1 MTQKYTAQA
10 NKTIHAS
17 AKQVW
22 AALTDPASIKQN
34 MFGSD
39 VVTDWK
45 VGSPIVYKGVWE
57 GKPFED
63 KGKIVAVEPEKR
75 LVMTYWSPLSGSA
88 DVPENYHTITY
99 ELVPASDE
107 TMVRVS
113 QDNNAS
119 EQERDQ
125 SAKNW
130 EIMLDGLKK
139 LVEH

>member
-1 MTQKYTAQA
+1 MAQKYTAQA

-17 AKQVW
+17 PNQVW
-22 AALTDPASIKQN
+22 AALTDPASIKQY
-34 MFGSD
+34 MFGSE

-45 VGSPIVYKGVWE
+45 VGSPIIFKGIWE

-63 KGKIVAVEPEKR
+63 KGKLVAVEPEKR

-99 ELVPASDE
+99 ELEPAQNE
-107 TMVRVS
+107 TTVRVS

-130 EIMLDGLKK
+130 EMMLDGLKK
-139 LVEH
+139 LVEQ

>member
-1 MTQKYTAQA
+1 MAQKYTAQA

-22 AALTDPASIKQN
+22 AALTDPASIKQY

-39 VVTDWK
+39 VTTDWK

-63 KGKIVAVEPEKR
+63 KGKVVAVEPEKR

-107 TMVRVS
+107 TTVRVS

-130 EIMLDGLKK
+130 EMMLDGLKK

>member
-1 MTQKYTAQA
+1 MAQKYTAQA

-17 AKQVW
+17 PGQVW
-22 AALTDPASIKQN
+22 AALTDPASVKQY

-45 VGSPIVYKGVWE
+45 VGSPIIFKGIWE

-63 KGKIVAVEPEKR
+63 KGKLVAVEPEKR

-88 DVPENYHTITY
+88 DIPENYHTITY
-99 ELVPASDE
+99 ELEPGHNK
-107 TMVRVS
+107 TTVRVS

-130 EIMLDGLKK
+130 GMMLDGLKK